1 MSLKRRSCMLL
12 ACAMIFSVLVAPEV
26 EAKEETIT
34 KIAEMRALFI
44 DYGTIRNQIGLDTT
58 IKLNKDN
65 GKYVNLY
72 VENKGSSSVIAT
84 INDQSSRTFKKGESG
99 HIYVEV
105 TQGALGGDK
114 SYNFKVVAG
123 TNGGMVDIYY
133 KIAQRDSMILTSDPG
148 IMPVTSET
156 PVEKESISED
166 GITWYQKKG
175 YTAYRIWVQNDTNRE
190 MKVTVTYTGMP
201 AGMSRVFR
209 VQAGKSKSM
218 EVNKA
223 RAGVQYYADF
233 QTDDGSFE
241 GICSVRISDTPFN

>member
-1 MSLKRRSCMLL
+1 MKKKILSVVMACMMAVSCCSGVM
-12 ACAMIFSVLVAPEV
+12 AMAAYN
-26 EAKEETIT
+26 AKEPE
-34 KIAEMRALFI
+34 
-44 DYGTIRNQIGLDTT
+44 Q
-58 IKLNKDN
+58 
-65 GKYVNLY
+65 
-72 VENKGSSSVIAT
+72 
-84 INDQSSRTFKKGESG
+84 
-99 HIYVEV
+99 
-105 TQGALGGDK
+105 
-114 SYNFKVVAG
+114 
-123 TNGGMVDIYY
+123 
-133 KIAQRDSMILTSDPG
+133 MILTSDPG

-209 VQAGKSKSM
+209 VQAGKSRSM

>member
-1 MSLKRRSCMLL
+1 
-12 ACAMIFSVLVAPEV
+12 
-26 EAKEETIT
+26 
-34 KIAEMRALFI
+34 
-44 DYGTIRNQIGLDTT
+44 
-58 IKLNKDN
+58 
-65 GKYVNLY
+65 
-72 VENKGSSSVIAT
+72 
-84 INDQSSRTFKKGESG
+84 
-99 HIYVEV
+99 
-105 TQGALGGDK
+105 
-114 SYNFKVVAG
+114 
-123 TNGGMVDIYY
+123 
-133 KIAQRDSMILTSDPG
+133 MILTSDPG

-175 YTAYRIWVQNDTNRE
+175 YTAYRIWVQNDTNQE

-209 VQAGKSKSM
+209 VQAGKSRSM